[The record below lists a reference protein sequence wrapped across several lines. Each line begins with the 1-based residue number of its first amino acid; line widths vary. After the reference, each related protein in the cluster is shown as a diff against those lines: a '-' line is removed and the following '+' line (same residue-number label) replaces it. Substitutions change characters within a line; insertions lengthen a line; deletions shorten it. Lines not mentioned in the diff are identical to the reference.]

1 MPRFFVVAGEDSG
14 DAHAAEVVSALRALE
29 PGVEVEGFGGP
40 RLAAAGARI
49 HRDLVSRSV
58 MGYLGVLRRLPE
70 FAGLLREA
78 AAAIAERRPDL
89 LVCVDYPGFNLRL
102 AARARA
108 LGVRVVCYVSPQL
121 WAWRPGRV
129 RTVQAVV
136 DRMLVILPFEA
147 PLYQAAG
154 VPVEFVGHPLV
165 DRLREPRAG
174 SARPVS
180 GDPTLALLP
189 GSREDVLRRNLPVM
203 LAAARLVLA
212 ELPALRLVL
221 PLAKP
226 ALRPAAVAAVAR
238 AGLPVLATD
247 GGAAEVLASARGA
260 LVTSGTSALEA
271 AILGVPHAILY
282 KVRWWQAPLPG
293 LVVRSPFIGM
303 PNLLAGE
310 RIVPEFLMARADPG
324 ALSRAILPL
333 LRAGA
338 ERDACLRKLAEIPGK
353 FGPPGAAERAAR
365 ALLREAAVARALRP
379 AVAPPPALAPSPP
392 PAPVSGAA
400 PAPGNPSGSQ
410 SV

>member
-1 MPRFFVVAGEDSG
+1 MTRLFVVAGEDSG
-14 DAHAAEVVSALRALE
+14 DAHAAEVVTALRTLD
-29 PGVEVEGFGGP
+29 PGVELEGFGGP
-40 RLAAAGARI
+40 RMAAAGARV

-70 FAGLLREA
+70 FSGLLREA
-78 AAAIAERRPDL
+78 AAALAERRPDL

-102 AARARA
+102 AARARG
-108 LGVRVVCYVSPQL
+108 LGVRVAYYVSPQL

-136 DRMLVILPFEA
+136 DRMLVILPFET

-154 VPVEFVGHPLV
+154 VPVEYVGHPLV
-165 DRLREPRAG
+165 DRLRDRRPG
-174 SARPVS
+174 SAAAVS
-180 GDPTLALLP
+180 GEPVLALLP

-203 LAAARLVLA
+203 LSAARRVLA

-226 ALRPAAVAAVAR
+226 SLRTAALGSIAR
-238 AGLPVLATD
+238 EGLPVLVTD
-247 GGAAEVLASARGA
+247 AGAVEVLASARGA

-271 AILGVPHAILY
+271 AVLQVPHAILY
-282 KVRWWQAPLPG
+282 KVRWWQAPLPR
-293 LVVRSPFIGM
+293 LLVRSPFIGM

-310 RIVPEFLMARADPG
+310 RIVPEFLMARADPA
-324 ALSRAILPL
+324 ALAQALLPL
-333 LRAGA
+333 LRGGA
-338 ERDACLRKLAEIPGK
+338 EREACLRRLAEIPGK
-353 FGPPGAAERAAR
+353 FGPPGAADRAAR

-379 AVAPPPALAPSPP
+379 AAPPPA
-392 PAPVSGAA
+392 PAPEAA
-400 PAPGNPSGSQ
+400 PAGSSGAQ